1 MIEVIR
7 TPAAP
12 QPKGPYEQALR
23 SGPFVIVTAQTGS
36 DPATG
41 ILQNGAAAQATQAA
55 HNVRAILLAAGA
67 AATDVVRLGIA
78 LCDLGNLG
86 AVNEALA
93 DALEGHRC
101 PRATSEVQAL
111 PGGALVSI
119 EALAI
124 TRTQKEG

>member
-41 ILQNGAAAQATQAA
+41 ALRDGATAQATQAA
-55 HNVRAILLAAGA
+55 RNVRAILIAAGVA
-67 AATDVVRLGIA
+67 VTDVVRLGIA
-78 LCDLGNLG
+78 LCDMGSL
-86 AVNEALA
+86 ADVNAALAEAL
-93 DALEGHRC
+93 DGHRC

-111 PGGALVSI
+111 PGGALLSI

-124 TRTQKEG
+124 TRVQKEA